1 MDNSFSR
8 YLLAKQTVDERAL
21 NRHVYEH
28 LVASLPGG
36 PIRIIEVGAGV
47 GTMLTRLL
55 RWGLFQKAEYVA
67 VDAMAENVDFAMKWV
82 PEWAEGNGFR
92 AESVGEGRLHLSGQN
107 RDVSASFFA
116 GDVFTFIQSDP
127 APADLLIAH
136 AFLDLLPLPDSL
148 PKLFSLLKP
157 GGLAWLT
164 INFDGV
170 TCFEPCLDSQ
180 LDAKIEQLYHQSM
193 DERPSGGDSRT
204 GRHLFGHLKS
214 SGATLLASG
223 ASDWVVHPIDGRYP
237 ADETFFLNF
246 ILSFFEQS
254 LTGHPE
260 LDPEVFR
267 DWLAKRRAQVQR
279 GELIYIAHQL
289 DFLVR
294 V

>member
-8 YLLAKQTVDERAL
+8 YLLSKQTVDERAL
-21 NRHVYEH
+21 NRAVYQR
-28 LVASLPGG
+28 LVESLPVG
-36 PIRIIEVGAGV
+36 PLQIIEVGAGV

-55 RWGLFQKAEYVA
+55 RWGLFQEAEYVA
-67 VDAMAENVDFAMKWV
+67 VDAMTENIAFAMKWV
-82 PEWAEGNGFR
+82 QEWAAGNGFR
-92 AESVGEGRLHLSGQN
+92 AESIGKNQLHLADKS
-107 RDVSASFFA
+107 RDVEASFVA
-116 GDVFTFIQSDP
+116 DDVFAFIQSNP

-136 AFLDLLPLPDSL
+136 AFLDLLPLPESL

-170 TCFEPCLDSQ
+170 TSFEPSIDPQLDSD
-180 LDAKIEQLYHQSM
+180 LERLYHQSM
-193 DERPSGGDSRT
+193 DERPSGGDSQT
-204 GRHLFGHLKS
+204 GRHLFSHLRT

-223 ASDWVVHPIDGRYP
+223 ASDWVVHPLDSAYP
-237 ADETFFLNF
+237 ADEAYFLKS

-254 LTGHPE
+254 LSGHPE
-260 LDPEVFR
+260 LDPQALR
-267 DWLAKRRAQVQR
+267 GWLASRRAQVEQ
-279 GELIYIAHQL
+279 GELVYIAHQL